1 MQEKLV
7 MLVADDVEVNR
18 ASLRYMFEQEYEIVE
33 AEDGQRAIDILRER
47 KVDVVI
53 LDVFMPVLNGTEVLG
68 QMKADSTLRDI
79 PVIVKTSIDE
89 NMEVKMLE
97 KGADDFIFS
106 PCEPAIIQNRV
117 RNIVQK
123 YVLRQA
129 MLQKKIEEE
138 QHLSRVREN
147 FITRVS
153 KDIKGDVQEIITLC
167 AERGQGEAINGA
179 DQLARISERA
189 EHLLDTVDSVLD
201 EAGLR
206 HEELLTH
213 LLPFQLQGVVAELRE
228 KYAAL
233 CREKGIHFMMEDCEV
248 PYENLVGDYKRLKK
262 VWNRLLEKAYHNTK
276 PGGSINTGYTQRV
289 TGKRQVELEIIV
301 QGNMDPKDEFP
312 ITKSIVELLRGT
324 MMVEDIGAKGM
335 LSVVVLPFRVG
346 KEPVTRKR
354 RLDCMKVLVLDDNEL
369 TRDYYAAI
377 FARLGVS
384 CDALSNGAE
393 AEQLLRKAYPDGKGY
408 DLCFVN
414 WQMLG
419 SAGIIREIRGM
430 YPPEHMLIVSV
441 TNEKERMEEEM
452 KAAGVDYVLEKP
464 IYQSTIYHFLTD
476 ICKGTGQKRKE
487 GLCIKCSRNAHT
499 IVDKTIK
506 DGGGANESV
515 IREGTVCPE

>member
-18 ASLRYMFEQEYEIVE
+18 ASLRYMFEQEYEILE
-33 AEDGQRAIDILRER
+33 AENGQKAIDILREK

-68 QMKADSTLRDI
+68 QMKADSSLRDI

-123 YVLRQA
+123 YVLRQV

-153 KDIKGDVQEIITLC
+153 KEIKGDVQEIIALC
-167 AERGQGEAINGA
+167 GEQEQGEEICKA
-179 DQLARISERA
+179 DMLAQISGRA
-189 EHLLDTVDSVLD
+189 EHLLDTVESVLD
-201 EAGLR
+201 EAGMR

-213 LLPFQLQGVVAELRE
+213 FLPFQLQEVVAELAE
-228 KYAAL
+228 KYAVL
-233 CREKGIHFMMEDCEV
+233 CQEKGIYFTMENCEV
-248 PYENLVGDYKRLKK
+248 PYENLVGDYKRLKQ
-262 VWNRLLEKAYHNTK
+262 VWSRLLEKAYHNTK
-276 PGGSINTGYTQRV
+276 PGGSINTSYRQKV

-335 LSVVVLPFRVG
+335 LSVVVLPFRMG
-346 KEPVTRKR
+346 KEPVARKR
-354 RLDCMKVLVLDDNEL
+354 RLDCMNVMVLDDNEL
-369 TRDYYAAI
+369 TRDYHAAI

-393 AEQLLRKAYPDGKGY
+393 AVQLLRKVCSEGRGY

-414 WQMLG
+414 WKMMG
-419 SAGIIREIRGM
+419 SAGIVREIRGI

-441 TNEKERMEEEM
+441 TNDQEHEEEEM
-452 KAAGVDYVLEKP
+452 KTAGVDYVLEKP

-476 ICKGTGQKRKE
+476 ICKGTE
-487 GLCIKCSRNAHT
+487 
-499 IVDKTIK
+499 
-506 DGGGANESV
+506 
-515 IREGTVCPE
+515 